1 MMVCSHMATT
11 LLMSPAIIAYMEK
24 LLQEDL
30 FIYNYCFVCLQ
41 TQMSVPQKMVDVITH
56 APTQLDLTDAF
67 VMMGTK
73 GTGPI
78 VVLVLYCILFLL

>member
-1 MMVCSHMATT
+1 
-11 LLMSPAIIAYMEK
+11 
-24 LLQEDL
+24 
-30 FIYNYCFVCLQ
+30 
-41 TQMSVPQKMVDVITH
+41 MSVPQKMVDVITH